1 MTGRPNL
8 TMGEFAQLLGLA
20 EETYR
25 RYERGETEPSLT
37 TLTKLHRLTGASLD
51 YLITGD
57 HRTNV
62 VHLRSQTQ

>member
-8 TMGEFAQLLGLA
+8 TKGEFASLLGLG

-25 RYERGETEPSLT
+25 RYERGETEPSLG
-37 TLTKLHRLTGASLD
+37 TLTKLHRLTGISLD

-57 HRTNV
+57 QRTNI
-62 VHLRSQTQ
+62 VHLRSQAQ